1 MVESLTNFPFRKLKD
16 HKYLTLEVMVHV
28 EHQEALKFMF
38 TLNKEARTFL
48 QKNIGIIQN

>member
-16 HKYLTLEVMVHV
+16 RKYLTLEVMVHV
-28 EHQEALKFMF
+28 ERQEVLKFMF

-48 QKNIGIIQN
+48 QKNISIVQN